1 MNPSPDA
8 WRRRRSA
15 VAVAACA
22 IAVVLSSAGCEI
34 GTQPIIIDGSVATA
48 RFPVD
53 AEIPAFLPP
62 SFTVQDDVD
71 LSGIYGEVDEVD
83 SIKFYNLT
91 FIAEGDSADLEL
103 RVTGSIDVDA
113 VPFLVFDDV
122 PLSAFSPERSIF
134 DTTPGFSYDA
144 RGVARI
150 RQALAPTSTDRIL
163 RMTGS
168 FQASGRSLHFTMQA
182 KLYTQVFLR
191 AVN

>member
-8 WRRRRSA
+8 WRRRSA

-22 IAVVLSSAGCEI
+22 IALVLLSAGCEI

-71 LSGIYGEVDEVD
+71 LSGIYGEVEEVD